1 MAVLMEMSME
11 VSVSESSLSLSLSE
25 WLLGGGEGRDDD
37 GVLRRGEG
45 AQVVGR
51 SVEGAA
57 AEATRQQR
65 AGVSGI
71 TATAVYGR
79 TKRRGGRRADGVAW
93 RGRGWAGPGR
103 GNEAMMT
110 KIGKRGNK
118 SGMHGEKRWE

>member
-1 MAVLMEMSME
+1 MAVLMEMLME
-11 VSVSESSLSLSLSE
+11 VSVSESSLSLSE

-79 TKRRGGRRADGVAW
+79 TKRRGGRRAEGGWRGVAW
-93 RGRGWAGPGR
+93 QGLGWAR
-103 GNEAMMT
+103 
-110 KIGKRGNK
+110 KGKRSDDDENRQ
-118 SGMHGEKRWE
+118 EREQEWYAR